1 MRGCGIGVSNI
12 IFQGDF
18 LKTVKN
24 LPEKRKQSTKPPT
37 SLEKEKPSTQQK
49 FSTFSF
55 RHAIIKPSRGTLAKA
70 DGHRT
75 RRSHSAANLAAH
87 KRGTIGLLIDNPSRR
102 RRNRPLREDF
112 VPPKRWLKSPRAR
125 RTPMEGCGG

>member
-12 IFQGDF
+12 IFHGDF
-18 LKTVKN
+18 LKTVKK

-55 RHAIIKPSRGTLAKA
+55 EPAIIKPSRGTLAKA
-70 DGHRT
+70 DGRIEQ
-75 RRSHSAANLAAH
+75 
-87 KRGTIGLLIDNPSRR
+87 IGLDARTARLMLRR
-102 RRNRPLREDF
+102 MSEER
-112 VPPKRWLKSPRAR
+112 
-125 RTPMEGCGG
+125 